1 VEALLFHVKY
11 VYNNAGGERRL
22 KTYTSLD
29 LQQRADGI
37 ERVVG
42 AQPVE
47 RKAVVRRGL
56 PEDPLGYDTT
66 DIKACTLSMAD
77 AALSGRNRAF
87 VEAEIAAAKKRFGSV
102 E

>member
-1 VEALLFHVKY
+1 LFLHSNF
-11 VYNNAGGERRL
+11 VYKNAGGEGRR
-22 KTYTSLD
+22 KTYASLD
-29 LQQRADGI
+29 LQQRPDGI
-37 ERVVG
+37 ERVVA

-66 DIKACTLSMAD
+66 DIKTCALSMGD
-77 AALSGRNRAF
+77 SALSGRNRAF
-87 VEAEIAAAKKRFGSV
+87 VQAEIAAAKKRFESV

>member
-1 VEALLFHVKY
+1 L
-11 VYNNAGGERRL
+11 RL
-22 KTYTSLD
+22 
-29 LQQRADGI
+29 
-37 ERVVG
+37 VG

-47 RKAVVRRGL
+47 RTAVVQRAL

-66 DIKACTLSMAD
+66 DIKACALSMAD